1 MRVNCRPSWMLCE
14 FRNLPP
20 PPTLLRPAADDCLA
34 PFHSADDLGEEET
47 ETPSYLTSGASEL
60 PDLAAAPS
68 ALPEIG
74 GSKVSLCL
82 PFRRREERGEEA
94 VAAAP
99 SVCAGACPLFALWW
113 CFEQRQ
119 EPWPRAREARK
130 PQEDATQAPLRY
142 AEIARFAAVLP

>member
-1 MRVNCRPSWMLCE
+1 MLCE